1 MMQPLEDRRDGPHPA
16 DLAALL
22 GAMQRAAGMLRSA
35 DLAQAQRPI
44 AQHVHKLTGLISDA
58 LDGLPDLPHALQA
71 ALPTLGEDFPRH
83 LETIQHYA
91 RLLIESPASFGGA
104 ALPPEALPATEALY
118 AASRALRDHCEA
130 LRQQTI
136 QERLHA
142 RRGAPEAFDW
152 NAHLQNE
159 APLLRYLLR
168 QRPIQLEFT
177 PHAAPLMIFARRY
190 HTTELVRHIVLT
202 LGTEL
207 MAYGRIQLRL
217 QPEAACHAL
226 RIYATGLQFTPSE
239 TAALFSRHGRHLY
252 REQLDVDAGY
262 LTFERQAGVG
272 SSIIVHL
279 PQATAE

>member
-1 MMQPLEDRRDGPHPA
+1 MTPT

-22 GAMQRAAGMLRSA
+22 AAMRRAADLLHA
-35 DLAQAQRPI
+35 AELAQAQRPI
-44 AQHVHKLTGLISDA
+44 VQHVHKLTGLISEA
-58 LDGLPDLPHALQA
+58 LDGLPDQPHALQA

-91 RLLIESPASFGGA
+91 RLLIESPVSFGGA
-104 ALPPEALPATEALY
+104 TLPPDALPIAEALY
-118 AASRALRDHCEA
+118 TASRALHDHCAA

-142 RRGAPEAFDW
+142 RRGSPEAFDW
-152 NAHLQNE
+152 NAHLQEE

-168 QRPIQLEFT
+168 RQPIQLDFT
-177 PHAAPLMIFARRY
+177 PHDAPLRVFARRY
-190 HTTELVRHIVLT
+190 HTTELIRHIVLT

-226 RIYATGLQFTPSE
+226 RIDATGVQFTPSE
-239 TAALFSRHGRHLY
+239 TAALFNRHGRHLY
-252 REQLDVDAGY
+252 REQLDADAGY
-262 LTFERQAGVG
+262 LTFERQPGIGG
-272 SSIIVHL
+272 SVIVHL
-279 PQATAE
+279 PQAAAHTAE

>member
-1 MMQPLEDRRDGPHPA
+1 MTA
-16 DLAALL
+16 TDLAALL
-22 GAMQRAAGMLRSA
+22 AGMERAAALLHKA
-35 DLAQAQRPI
+35 ELAQAQRPI
-44 AQHVHKLTGLISDA
+44 TQHLHKLTGLIREA
-58 LDGLPDLPHALQA
+58 LDGLPPQAHALQA

-91 RLLIESPASFGGA
+91 RLLIESPVSFGGA
-104 ALPPEALPATEALY
+104 VLPPEALPAAESLY

-142 RRGAPEAFDW
+142 RRGSPEAFDW
-152 NAHLQNE
+152 NAHLQDE

-177 PHAAPLMIFARRY
+177 PHDAPLMIFARRY
-190 HTTELVRHIVLT
+190 HTTELIRHIVLT
-202 LGTEL
+202 LGAEL
-207 MAYGRIQLRL
+207 MAYGWIQLRL

-226 RIYATGLQFTPSE
+226 RIYATGLQFTPAE

-262 LTFERQAGVG
+262 LTFERQPGVG
-272 SSIIVHL
+272 SSVIVHL
-279 PQATAE
+279 PQASAE